1 MKLDALNNLSD
12 ISNFLCGSQ
21 AILFTVLS
29 DKDERYNQVEM
40 ILKRFNYTHLSRSDK
55 GVLIKFLMKIS
66 GYSRQQITRMIKR
79 YLEYG
84 FLRRHQKTTNGFERQ
99 YTDNDTRLLAK
110 IDKLHDTPNGLR
122 VKKLCERAYHEFG
135 DKDFER
141 LAKISVSHVY
151 NLRQSKCYK
160 NIRTTF
166 TKTKS
171 KPGSQIGIRKKP
183 EPNGV
188 PGFIR
193 IDTVHQG
200 DMDGVKGVYHINAVD
215 EETQFEIVVSVEKIS
230 EAYLVPALEF
240 IIDSYPFKVLNFHS
254 DNGGEYINRTVAKL
268 LNKLKIEMTKS
279 RPRTSNDNALAEGK
293 NAAVVRKTFG
303 YAHIPQHFAKRINQ
317 FNAKA
322 LNPYINFHRPCL
334 FPTTFVNEKG
344 KQKKKYLYQDMM
356 TPFEKFKSLDNAD
369 SYLKE
374 GVTMKQLDDIANAM
388 TDNQAA
394 DLLQQQRRSLFKHIH
409 GNSYKTA

>member
-1 MKLDALNNLSD
+1 MKTIMKLDALNNLSD

-29 DKDERYNQVEM
+29 DKDERYNQIEV
-40 ILKRFNYTHLSRSDK
+40 ILKRFNYAHLSRSDK
-55 GVLIKFLMKIS
+55 GVLIKFLVKIS
-66 GYSRQQITRMIKR
+66 GYSRQQHTRMIKR

-84 FLRRHQKTTNGFERQ
+84 FLRRHQKTTNSFERQ

-122 VKKLCERAYHEFG
+122 VKKLCERAYHKSG

-171 KPGSQIGIRKKP
+171 KPGSQIVIRKKP

-193 IDTVHQG
+193 ID
-200 DMDGVKGVYHINAVD
+200 M
-215 EETQFEIVVSVEKIS
+215 
-230 EAYLVPALEF
+230 
-240 IIDSYPFKVLNFHS
+240 
-254 DNGGEYINRTVAKL
+254 
-268 LNKLKIEMTKS
+268 
-279 RPRTSNDNALAEGK
+279 
-293 NAAVVRKTFG
+293 
-303 YAHIPQHFAKRINQ
+303 
-317 FNAKA
+317 
-322 LNPYINFHRPCL
+322 
-334 FPTTFVNEKG
+334 
-344 KQKKKYLYQDMM
+344 
-356 TPFEKFKSLDNAD
+356 
-369 SYLKE
+369 
-374 GVTMKQLDDIANAM
+374 
-388 TDNQAA
+388 
-394 DLLQQQRRSLFKHIH
+394 
-409 GNSYKTA
+409 